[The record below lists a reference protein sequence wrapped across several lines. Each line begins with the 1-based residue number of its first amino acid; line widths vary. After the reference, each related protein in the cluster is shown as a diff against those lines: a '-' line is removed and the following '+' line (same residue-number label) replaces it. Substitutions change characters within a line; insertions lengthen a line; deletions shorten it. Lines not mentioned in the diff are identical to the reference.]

1 LNEPQE
7 CVWIPTEGPVGGQG
21 KNPSKSVKK
30 NASAKQ
36 KIYPNIYIYVK
47 HFIEIILAPQ
57 YNGLSKGI
65 KKIGGGKPRTFHKN
79 F

>member
-1 LNEPQE
+1 VFDFQQKDPLA
-7 CVWIPTEGPVGGQG
+7 VRH
-21 KNPSKSVKK
+21 KASKSVKK
-30 NASAKQ
+30 TPPAKQ
-36 KIYPNIYIYVK
+36 QIYPNIYIYIYVK

-57 YNGLSKGI
+57 YKGLSKGI